1 MGKSRAKTPR
11 NATVAVTTTTVNR
24 RGGRRTRRRVVRR
37 ATQRNLPTTTIT
49 ETTKLLPNVA
59 RARRVRRRNRRTT
72 TPGSAATFRQQIT
85 ATLGTVGSNQ
95 GDQIEL
101 EMSALINPALVKEST
116 GSNQYGPLQM
126 YAANYNLWRCGWVV
140 IKLTPLVG
148 SSAVSG
154 TAVRVSLNMAAQPG
168 SPSWSAL
175 GARKHRDTNP
185 GRPLVFKLK
194 GSDLL
199 GPKEGWFLTN
209 TKNDPQMCIGGSLEI
224 HTLGKTM
231 STYQN
236 AAFTGPLFLVEMTA
250 EWQFKN
256 YNPEPGMLTL
266 VKTDTQES
274 PQQVKINSKPG
285 EPITI
290 SVPNSSTFARVAGGL
305 DMAADAPPSEIIWQV
320 CDTTMDIVTGVLPPP
335 FEWLFRAG
343 WWFVKRIANKKTTG
357 DHVDGE
363 PDAGEVTFQ
372 VYQSIQDAQNGVPC
386 IATGAAASTNTTVT
400 GWDLTQVTPGN
411 VGNPQASVAVST
423 HSDSG
428 LNPQQ
433 PFFYVSMEP
442 GNGDTWLTAA
452 HMPVQVPAR
461 ALMIKQEG
469 GDNKVYS
476 FLAYRVSA
484 PRFIQAD
491 PDRFV
496 DPADLPTP
504 TYPMYH
510 HGPEGDNQIGS
521 VYAANSCY
529 LVGPAGGSSIYAQ
542 WTIVLWKCTTSN
554 TIRYELAPNST
565 VSWWHLDARLEAG
578 NTLPRYKLSC
588 DNRQNIA
595 LPQQSVNLVN
605 GSWYISIFSAYDG
618 TQSFENYGVKFWKS
632 TSSMTTTATT
642 FTQTADSILAGFTP
656 TTAVPI
662 KFYANGYAPSATAA
676 AELASFSQDEV
687 LRLRRMLEQTGL
699 DTDDESEPELL
710 ISDTDDDPDDERDYP
725 VTPEPGPEECFAD
738 PPALVLETLSE
749 EGEQVFRRLQ
759 AQGVPDTISRRVAQE
774 TAPHPCYG
782 AWQGAYHDALVDG
795 ASPPTARSLAWEQA
809 HAALSDRGHAE

>member
-1 MGKSRAKTPR
+1 MGKSRAKTSR

-49 ETTKLLPNVA
+49 ETTKLLPNAA
-59 RARRVRRRNRRTT
+59 RARRVRRRNRRNAT
-72 TPGSAATFRQQIT
+72 SSAAATFRQQIT

-185 GRPLVFKLK
+185 GRPLVFKLR
-194 GSDLL
+194 GADLL

-290 SVPNSSTFARVAGGL
+290 SVPNDSTFARVAGGPEIN
-305 DMAADAPPSEIIWQV
+305 AGATPSEIIWQV
-320 CDTTMDIVTGVLPPP
+320 CDTTMDVVTGVLPPP

-411 VGNPQASVAVST
+411 VGNPQTSLAVAYT
-423 HSDSG
+423 EEG
-428 LNPQQ
+428 LSPQQ
-433 PFFYVSMEP
+433 PFFYVSLEP
-442 GNGDTWLTAA
+442 GSSDTWLTAA
-452 HMPVQVPAR
+452 HMPQTDPTR

-469 GDNKVYS
+469 GDQKVYS
-476 FLAYRVSA
+476 FLAYKVTS

-496 DPADLPTP
+496 DPSELSTP
-504 TYPMYH
+504 TYPIYH
-510 HGPEGDNQIGS
+510 HGPDGDNQIGT
-521 VYAANSCY
+521 VYAANTCI
-529 LVGPAGGSSIYAQ
+529 LEKNGGGANIYAQ
-542 WTIVLWKCTTSN
+542 WTLVLWKCETGN
-554 TIRYELAPNST
+554 TIKYELATGTN
-565 VSWWHLDARLEAG
+565 VSWWRMD
-578 NTLPRYKLSC
+578 PRIASGAQMPTYSLSV
-588 DNRQNIA
+588 DTRQNLS
-595 LPQQSVNLVN
+595 LPQQTVQLVSGAWYLSTFTCYNGNL
-605 GSWYISIFSAYDG
+605 A
-618 TQSFENYGVKFWKS
+618 FENYGIKFWRP
-632 TSSMTTTATT
+632 TSAMSTTAATYSP
-642 FTQTADSILAGFTP
+642 TADSILNGFTP
-656 TTAVPI
+656 TTATPI
-662 KFYANGYAPSATAA
+662 RLYANGYAPTATAA
-676 AELASFSQDEV
+676 AELASFSQSEV
-687 LRLRRMLEQTGL
+687 LRLRRMLEETGL
-699 DTDDESEPELL
+699 DTDDEFEPELL
-710 ISDTDDDPDDERDYP
+710 ISDSEDDQDDERDYP
-725 VTPEPGPEECFAD
+725 ATPEPGPEECFAD

-759 AQGVPDTISRRVAQE
+759 AQGVPATISRKVAQE

-782 AWQGAYHDALVDG
+782 AWQGTYHDALVDG